1 MAVCYMDGN
10 YEISYL
16 CTYEMREDLL
26 EIKAEYEIDEEI
38 EAVNGFKI
46 RTSNMEFRKR
56 DLLLVDFQNKKKY
69 LLKNA
74 WYAGNSAVYNSL
86 DGGVFTTFQS
96 NVYFEYRDAER
107 LMELPPMPKIN
118 KIKISSKSI
127 NDLIGCP
134 SLRIENGEQKYTIC
148 LSREKNVR
156 SVDIAA
162 NNVKCISVGDIWSSM
177 RDRGSHH
184 IDIDFCGYIEI
195 ELMRRVNYEDT
206 ADFLRE
212 LRIFMQLYVPGKFRV
227 EKIQVQIKDI
237 YYQLHLPQRP
247 FSYQERRVERTVAVD
262 LLDFLKNCYTAIPY
276 RKSTAD
282 VRNIPYIVLETSRSL
297 EDNFLMFYRF
307 VECYYKRQS
316 LPGAKNH
323 FLAIGIQE
331 HYVKNHPLS
340 EEEIEKLAQEMI
352 CLRNHYVHAG
362 YFIRNSCLKITFPR
376 IGEKKNSKDY
386 TAHPVDVNWIYVRTK
401 MLYEIVVDIIFTK
414 MLGYTDYQ
422 FSKHFG

>member
-1 MAVCYMDGN
+1 MDGN
-10 YEISYL
+10 YEISYP
-16 CTYEMREDLL
+16 CTYEIRKNLM

-46 RTSNMEFRKR
+46 RTDNMEFRKR
-56 DLLLVDFQNKKKY
+56 DLLLVDFHNKKNY

-74 WYAGNSAVYNSL
+74 WYAGDSAVYNSL

-96 NVYFEYRDAER
+96 NVYFESRDAER

-134 SLRIENGEQKYTIC
+134 SLRIENGEQQYTIC
-148 LSREKNVR
+148 LSREKNPR
-156 SVDIAA
+156 SVDIEA
-162 NNVKCISVGDIWSSM
+162 NNVQRISVGDIWNSM
-177 RDRGSHH
+177 RDRGKHH

-195 ELMRRVNYEDT
+195 ELMRRVNYEDA
-206 ADFLRE
+206 ADFMRE

-227 EKIQVQIKDI
+227 EKVQVQVNDI

-247 FSYQERRVERTVAVD
+247 FSYQERRVEQTVAVD

-307 VECYYKRQS
+307 VECYYKRQPLS
-316 LPGAKNH
+316 GAKNH
-323 FLAIGIQE
+323 FLTIGMQE
-331 HYVKNHPLS
+331 HYVKKHPLS

-352 CLRNHYVHAG
+352 CLRNHYVHSG
-362 YFIRNSCLKITFPR
+362 YFIRNASLKITFPR

-401 MLYEIVVDIIFTK
+401 MLYEIVIDIIFAD
-414 MLGYTDYQ
+414 MLGYENYH